1 MSAAARP
8 RRRAALIVNP
18 VKADA
23 PRLRA
28 LVDSLSAAA
37 GWLRPSVW
45 ETSIEDPGQE
55 ATRRALDDGVDA
67 VLVAGGD
74 GTVRAVSEAMA
85 GTGVPLAI
93 VPSGTGN
100 LLARNLALP
109 LDDPAAMVR
118 AVFAGDLLPVDIGW
132 AEIARADGTS
142 SEHAFVVLAGIG
154 LDADMIANTRP
165 DWKRSVGWVAYLDGA
180 ARSLANAKPFRV
192 IYSVD
197 DGRLHPTKAYSI
209 LFANCGALPAG
220 ISLIPDASIAD
231 EQLDVAVIRPRGP
244 FGWLAVWRTVW
255 WQNSVLR
262 RTRTGRWIIGLGS
275 ESKSVR
281 FARGAAAEAAV
292 DTPRPVEL
300 DGDEFGEGV
309 RIRCRI
315 DPGALHVVLP
325 AGHDVT
331 ML

>member
-1 MSAAARP
+1 MSADDSP
-8 RRRAALIVNP
+8 RRRAALVVNP

-28 LVDSLSAAA
+28 LLESLSTSA
-37 GWLRPSVW
+37 GWLPPAVW
-45 ETSIEDPGQE
+45 ETSVADPGQA
-55 ATRRALDDGVDA
+55 ATRRALDEGADA

-74 GTVRAVSEAMA
+74 GTVRAVAEAIA
-85 GTGVPLAI
+85 GSGVPLAI
-93 VPSGTGN
+93 LPSGTGN

-109 LDDPAAMVR
+109 LDDPSTMIR
-118 AVFAGDLLPVDIGW
+118 AVFTGDLHPIDIGW
-132 AEIARADGTS
+132 AAITRSDGES

-165 DWKRSVGWVAYLDGA
+165 DWKRAVGWVAYLDGA
-180 ARSLANAKPFRV
+180 ARSLANSKPFRV
-192 IYSVD
+192 VYAID
-197 DGRLHPTKAYSI
+197 DGRLHSTKAHSM

-231 EQLDVAVIRPRGP
+231 EQLDIAVIRPRGP

-262 RTRTGRWIIGLGS
+262 RTEAGRRIIRLSG
-275 ESKSVR
+275 ESKSVL
-281 FARGAAAEAAV
+281 FERGSTAEAAAEE
-292 DTPRPVEL
+292 PRPIEL
-300 DGDEFGEGV
+300 DGDEFGEGA

-315 DPGALHVVLP
+315 DPGALQIVLP

-331 ML
+331 RL